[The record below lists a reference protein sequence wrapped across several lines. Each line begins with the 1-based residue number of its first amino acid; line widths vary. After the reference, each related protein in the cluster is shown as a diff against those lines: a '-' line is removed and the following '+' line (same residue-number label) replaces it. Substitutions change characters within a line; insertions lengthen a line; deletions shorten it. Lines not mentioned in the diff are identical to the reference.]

1 MINVEFTNEIND
13 LVTENLYQ
21 WDTYQTLRITGIDF
35 GSVTPKVHF
44 ANKKSTE
51 ALVVNGL
58 LKDDGSVEASIPNSL
73 LTEKYDILAYIY
85 TNTGLTNKTIKSITI
100 PIIPRLKPSEYYQ
113 PTDEEIAE
121 IEAIELEAKAI
132 LNNLYGSAYSETAK
146 YKRPNIVYYEHS
158 AYMCNSSSEI
168 TGVLPTD
175 TTKWQKIVEG
185 AVVTS
190 LSKDE
195 NGNLTFNFSNGSSFT
210 VDMAIKEAI
219 LVDSS
224 DYPALSL
231 TGEEV
236 NKIKN
241 TKVFEL
247 SEDNV
252 NKCKKIVAL
261 KAVEE
266 DSAYAG
272 YSPSKIGL
280 FSIILKDTIDGNYY
294 SVLMSIEKLVGQ
306 VYYSNTIIAI
316 SNSITWGVRYSII
329 NPETGYYGF
338 NVKCYDSTYSGNN
351 VQIVSVNQLMEY

>member
-146 YKRPNIVYYEHS
+146 YKRPNIVYYEHC

-219 LVDSS
+219 LVDSE

-252 NKCKKIVAL
+252 NKCKKIKAL
-261 KAVEE
+261 GTVPTDSVIDAFAPNAPGLYSILVE
-266 DSAYAG
+266 DKVTQNTHTVVMSIHKLVGTTY
-272 YSPSKIGL
+272 YSVPLTNSN
-280 FSIILKDTIDGNYY
+280 GNYY
-294 SVLMSIEKLVGQ
+294 VKYAIVNPDTGVWGFSTSSSLTGGKILDVK
-306 VYYSNTIIAI
+306 TII
-316 SNSITWGVRYSII
+316 
-329 NPETGYYGF
+329 EYG
-338 NVKCYDSTYSGNN
+338 G
-351 VQIVSVNQLMEY
+351 